1 MTTHAALGHSREAT
15 QLGAERPYPLRRRFL
30 LFVLPTISIALV
42 VLLVVVG
49 HAITQSVE
57 RFYEGST
64 VRRHERF
71 VTSVASV
78 APSLTGRE
86 AAEVLEQEARHS
98 NLQCLAILRLTGEV
112 LSESGRCPT
121 LGSEELGFLATGR
134 SLFRASS
141 SAGVRWIVASRTQ
154 RTPTRP
160 PLIVLSARAAV
171 GAERVVS
178 RAALGWVVGLG
189 AAIVAG
195 LACATVLA
203 WRAQD
208 EINRRT
214 VALAKTR
221 EALAPFISRHA
232 RARAAN
238 GPSSAQRL
246 TVTVLFLDI
255 RDFSTF
261 ADTSTPE
268 DAAALVSTVASVAFA
283 AVLRFDGD
291 VDRLVGD
298 GMVARFDGTDRR
310 DRAWQSAL
318 TIMQELARL
327 SLPRL
332 VSLSLHDGVVIEA
345 TIGGQARA
353 DATILGRT
361 VNIGSRLC
369 SEAAPAEL
377 VVTDAMVPMPDGLT
391 LRARGTDVMYLKG
404 HREPFAVHR
413 FGFGPTRAGATTQ
426 SRRQREATSLRECIA
441 S

>member
-1 MTTHAALGHSREAT
+1 M
-15 QLGAERPYPLRRRFL
+15 GAER
-30 LFVLPTISIALV
+30 
-42 VLLVVVG
+42 G
-49 HAITQSVE
+49 
-57 RFYEGST
+57 
-64 VRRHERF
+64 
-71 VTSVASV
+71 
-78 APSLTGRE
+78 
-86 AAEVLEQEARHS
+86 
-98 NLQCLAILRLTGEV
+98 
-112 LSESGRCPT
+112 
-121 LGSEELGFLATGR
+121 
-134 SLFRASS
+134 
-141 SAGVRWIVASRTQ
+141 
-154 RTPTRP
+154 
-160 PLIVLSARAAV
+160 
-171 GAERVVS
+171 VS
-178 RAALGWVVGLG
+178 RAALGWGVGLG

-391 LRARGTDVMYLKG
+391 LHARGTDVMYLKG

-426 SRRQREATSLRECIA
+426 SRRQREATSLKECIA